1 MNASEVGTVLHE
13 ALLVV
18 VKLAGPTLLMC
29 MLVGVITAIFQA
41 VTQIHEQ
48 SLAFILKLVV
58 VFLFLLLGGSWMLQ
72 NLQDFTYYV
81 FELMKK

>member
-1 MNASEVGTVLHE
+1 MNSSDVGVIMHE

-29 MLVGVITAIFQA
+29 MLVGVVTAIFQA

-48 SLAFILKLVV
+48 SLAFILKLIV
-58 VFLFLLLGGSWMLQ
+58 VFMFLLLGGGWMLQ
-72 NLQDFTYYV
+72 NLQEFTYYV
-81 FELMKK
+81 FELIAK